1 MRFLILILFFTSFLS
16 AQEFEGDDF
25 LIIEGESLQ
34 YYYVLKKEGYYIS
47 DKPEK
52 LNLYTKSIPESLNV
66 SFNTLKAVTHNS
78 KTYLLYPGGGLLY
91 SFNNGAIER
100 IDRSFPH
107 KNQYGG
113 YFFSFKNN
121 LYLIGGYGYWQ
132 TKSIITKFNFNNGD
146 WEIINTTG
154 QLPKGLDQGTY
165 FVNDDDLYV
174 FDFLSRD
181 TNTQKEQKEDNLY
194 VLNLE
199 NFIWNKLGVINDI
212 IKPVNQVKGSK
223 RFFKID
229 NKLLI
234 SYTESPEFFMVDL
247 KRNVIQNFRDDALF
261 YKSGRAIVKGDRLVG
276 AIKNPVTGIITV
288 ESFDLKNMLSNKVDK
303 ELYLYRSSK
312 EFFIYIF
319 LSFTFLVF
327 LILVLT
333 VYYKRV
339 GQTYILDKNTLSGSG
354 NTVALVKNEYDV
366 LKLFS
371 EKRSVS
377 NSLIMGIFNE
387 EKKTKDFAVKKKNKT
402 VLVLEKK
409 LSLVFKKS
417 FIGKEK
423 SRSDSRQLN
432 YFLNKRVRIIDES
445 NN

>member
-1 MRFLILILFFTSFLS
+1 MRFLILILFFISFLS

-25 LIIEGESLQ
+25 LIVEGESLQ

-66 SFNTLKAVTHNS
+66 SLGTLKSVTHNS

-91 SFNNGAIER
+91 SFIGGAIER

-107 KNQYGG
+107 RNQYGG
-113 YFFSFKNN
+113 YFFSYKNN
-121 LYLIGGYGYWQ
+121 LYLIGGYGFWQ

-165 FVNDDDLYV
+165 FVDDDNLYV
-174 FDFLSRD
+174 FDFLSRS
-181 TNTQKEQKEDNLY
+181 TNNQKEKTEDNLY
-194 VLNLE
+194 VLNLK
-199 NFIWNKLGVINDI
+199 NFSWKKLGVINDI
-212 IKPVNQVKGSK
+212 IKPVNQLRGSK
-223 RFFKID
+223 RFFNIDGKI
-229 NKLLI
+229 LI
-234 SYTESPEFFMVDL
+234 SYSESPEFFMADL
-247 KRNVIQNFRDDALF
+247 KTNVIQNFRDDALF
-261 YKSGRAIVKGDRLVG
+261 YKSGGAIVKGNTLVG
-276 AIKNPVTGIITV
+276 AIKNPVTGLITV
-288 ESFDLKNMLSNKVDK
+288 ESFNLNNMLSNKLDK
-303 ELYLYRSSK
+303 ELYLYRGSK

-319 LSFTFLVF
+319 LSFTFLFF

-333 VYYKRV
+333 IYYRIV
-339 GQTYILDKNTLSGSG
+339 GQTYILEKDSLSGSG
-354 NTVALVKNEYDV
+354 KSIGLMKDEYDI

-377 NSLIMGIFNE
+377 NSLIMDMFHE
-387 EKKTKDFAVKKKNKT
+387 ENKTKDFAVKKKNKT
-402 VLVLEKK
+402 VLALEKK

-417 FIGKEK
+417 FIEK
-423 SRSDSRQLN
+423 QKSSSDSRQLN
-432 YFLNKRVRIIDES
+432 YFLNKKIRIIQES
-445 NN
+445 SG

>member
-1 MRFLILILFFTSFLS
+1 MRFLILILFFISFLS

-25 LIIEGESLQ
+25 LIVEGESLQ

-66 SFNTLKAVTHNS
+66 SLGTLTSVTHNS

-91 SFNNGAIER
+91 SFIDGAIER

-107 KNQYGG
+107 RNQYGG
-113 YFFSFKNN
+113 YFFSYKNN
-121 LYLIGGYGYWQ
+121 LYLIGGYGFWQ

-165 FVNDDDLYV
+165 FVDDDNLYV
-174 FDFLSRD
+174 FDFLSRS
-181 TNTQKEQKEDNLY
+181 TNNQKEKTEDNLY
-194 VLNLE
+194 VLNLK
-199 NFIWNKLGVINDI
+199 NFSWKKLGVINDI
-212 IKPVNQVKGSK
+212 IKPVNQLRGSK
-223 RFFKID
+223 RFFNIDGKI
-229 NKLLI
+229 LI
-234 SYTESPEFFMVDL
+234 SYSESPEFFMADL
-247 KRNVIQNFRDDALF
+247 KTNVIQNFRDDALF
-261 YKSGRAIVKGDRLVG
+261 YKSGRAIVKGNALVG
-276 AIKNPVTGIITV
+276 AIKNPVTGLITV
-288 ESFDLKNMLSNKVDK
+288 ESFNLNNMLSNKLDK
-303 ELYLYRSSK
+303 ELYLYRGSK

-319 LSFTFLVF
+319 LSFTFLFF

-333 VYYKRV
+333 IYYRIV
-339 GQTYILDKNTLSGSG
+339 GQTYLLEKDSLSGSG
-354 NTVALVKNEYDV
+354 KSIGLMKDEYDI

-377 NSLIMGIFNE
+377 NSLIMDMFHE
-387 EKKTKDFAVKKKNKT
+387 ENKTKDFAVKKKNKT
-402 VLVLEKK
+402 VLALEKK

-417 FIGKEK
+417 FIEK
-423 SRSDSRQLN
+423 QKSSSDSRQLN
-432 YFLNKRVRIIDES
+432 YFLNKKIRIIQES
-445 NN
+445 SG

>member
-1 MRFLILILFFTSFLS
+1 MRFLILILFFISFLS

-25 LIIEGESLQ
+25 LIVEGESLQ

-66 SFNTLKAVTHNS
+66 SLSALTSVTHNS

-91 SFNNGAIER
+91 SFIDGAIER

-107 KNQYGG
+107 RNQYGG
-113 YFFSFKNN
+113 YFFSYKNN
-121 LYLIGGYGYWQ
+121 LYLIGGYGFWQ

-154 QLPKGLDQGTY
+154 QLPKGLDKGTY
-165 FVNDDDLYV
+165 FINDDNLYV
-174 FDFLSRD
+174 FDFLSRN
-181 TNTQKEQKEDNLY
+181 TNNQKEKTEDNLY
-194 VLNLE
+194 VLNLK
-199 NFIWNKLGVINDI
+199 NFSWKKLGVVNDI
-212 IKPVNQVKGSK
+212 IKPVNQLKGSK
-223 RFFKID
+223 RFFNIDGKI
-229 NKLLI
+229 LI
-234 SYTESPEFFMVDL
+234 SYSESPEFFLADL
-247 KRNVIQNFRDDALF
+247 KTNIIQNFRDDALF
-261 YKSGRAIVKGDRLVG
+261 YKSGGAIVKGNTLVG
-276 AIKNPVTGIITV
+276 AIKNPVTGLITV
-288 ESFDLKNMLSNKVDK
+288 ESFDLTNVLSNKLDK

-333 VYYKRV
+333 IYYRRV
-339 GQTYILDKNTLSGSG
+339 GHTYVLDKDSLSGLG
-354 NTVALVKNEYDV
+354 NTVTLVKNEYDV

-377 NSLIMGIFNE
+377 NSLIMDIFQE
-387 EKKTKDFAVKKKNKT
+387 ENKTKDFAVKKKNKT
-402 VLVLEKK
+402 ILSLENK
-409 LSLVFKKS
+409 LSIIFKKP
-417 FIGKEK
+417 FIEKGKSK
-423 SRSDSRQLN
+423 SDSRQLN
-432 YFLNKRVRIIDES
+432 YFLNNKIKIIEDS
-445 NN
+445 ND

>member
-1 MRFLILILFFTSFLS
+1 MRFLILILFFISFLS

-25 LIIEGESLQ
+25 LIVEGESLQ

-66 SFNTLKAVTHNS
+66 SLSSLTSVTHNS

-91 SFNNGAIER
+91 SFIDGAIER

-107 KNQYGG
+107 RNQYGG
-113 YFFSFKNN
+113 YFFSYKNN
-121 LYLIGGYGYWQ
+121 LYLIGGYGFWQ

-165 FVNDDDLYV
+165 FVDDDNLYV
-174 FDFLSRD
+174 FDFLSRS
-181 TNTQKEQKEDNLY
+181 TNNQKEKTEDNLY
-194 VLNLE
+194 VLNLK
-199 NFIWNKLGVINDI
+199 NFSWKKLGVINDI
-212 IKPVNQVKGSK
+212 IKPVNQLRGSK
-223 RFFKID
+223 RFFNIDGKI
-229 NKLLI
+229 LI
-234 SYTESPEFFMVDL
+234 SYSESPEFFMADL
-247 KRNVIQNFRDDALF
+247 KTNVIQNFRDDALF
-261 YKSGRAIVKGDRLVG
+261 YKSGRAIVKGNALVG
-276 AIKNPVTGIITV
+276 AIKNPVTGLITV
-288 ESFDLKNMLSNKVDK
+288 ESFNLNNVLSNKLDK
-303 ELYLYRSSK
+303 ELYLYRGSK

-319 LSFTFLVF
+319 LSFTFLFF

-333 VYYKRV
+333 IYYRIV
-339 GQTYILDKNTLSGSG
+339 GQTYLLEKDSLSGSG
-354 NTVALVKNEYDV
+354 KSIGLMKDEYDI

-377 NSLIMGIFNE
+377 NSLIMDMFHE
-387 EKKTKDFAVKKKNKT
+387 ENKTKDFAVKKKNKT
-402 VLVLEKK
+402 VLALEKK

-417 FIGKEK
+417 FIEK
-423 SRSDSRQLN
+423 QKSSSDSRQLN
-432 YFLNKRVRIIDES
+432 YFLNKKIRIIQES
-445 NN
+445 SG